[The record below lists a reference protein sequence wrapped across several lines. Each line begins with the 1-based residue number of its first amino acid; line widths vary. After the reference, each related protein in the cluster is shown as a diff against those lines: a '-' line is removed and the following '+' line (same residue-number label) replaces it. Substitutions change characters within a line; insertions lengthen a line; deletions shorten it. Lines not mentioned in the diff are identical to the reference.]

1 MGISSNTYNILAS
14 LFKHIFDENEFAPR
28 GYTLI
33 KGAYLQWRRGRG
45 ARGAMA
51 PPIVE
56 TRRKI
61 VNVVGNCR
69 KIVNVVGNC
78 QSCRREEG
86 GGGGGG
92 VAEDL
97 KCCPEKF
104 LVCRKKFSVCRKS
117 TSLAPPK
124 KNKKKTWVPRRHCLL
139 NNTVILR
146 SRACTFTVG
155 WSHCHIQN
163 SL

>member
-1 MGISSNTYNILAS
+1 M
-14 LFKHIFDENEFAPR
+14 
-28 GYTLI
+28 
-33 KGAYLQWRRGRG
+33 
-45 ARGAMA
+45 ARGPWLPLLLRPVGKLSMLSE
-51 PPIVE
+51 IVGKLSMLSE
-56 TRRKI
+56 I
-61 VNVVGNCR
+61 VKVVDGR
-69 KIVNVVGNC
+69 
-78 QSCRREEG
+78 G
-86 GGGGGG
+86 GGGS

-104 LVCRKKFSVCRKS
+104 LVSRKKFSVCRKS
-117 TSLAPPK
+117 TALAPPPP
-124 KNKKKTWVPRRHCLL
+124 KKKPPKKHGSHGATACLL

>member
-45 ARGAMA
+45 AMA

-69 KIVNVVGNC
+69 KLSENC
-78 QSCRREEG
+78 QCCRKLSKLSTG
-86 GGGGGG
+86 VGG
-92 VAEDL
+92 VSEDL
-97 KCCPEKF
+97 ECCPENF

-117 TSLAPPK
+117 TALAPPPPK
-124 KNKKKTWVPRRHCLL
+124 KNPKKTWVPRRHCLL

>member
-45 ARGAMA
+45 AMA

-78 QSCRREEG
+78 RKIVNVVGNCQSCRREG
-86 GGGGGG
+86 GGGG
-92 VAEDL
+92 
-97 KCCPEKF
+97 
-104 LVCRKKFSVCRKS
+104 
-117 TSLAPPK
+117 
-124 KNKKKTWVPRRHCLL
+124 
-139 NNTVILR
+139 
-146 SRACTFTVG
+146 
-155 WSHCHIQN
+155 
-163 SL
+163 

>member
-1 MGISSNTYNILAS
+1 MRMSLSQEGTHSSRELTYSGPMGGPWLPLLLRPVGKLSMLSVIVGKLSMLSEIV
-14 LFKHIFDENEFAPR
+14 
-28 GYTLI
+28 GTLSMLSEI
-33 KGAYLQWRRGRG
+33 VKVVDGR
-45 ARGAMA
+45 
-51 PPIVE
+51 
-56 TRRKI
+56 
-61 VNVVGNCR
+61 
-69 KIVNVVGNC
+69 
-78 QSCRREEG
+78 
-86 GGGGGG
+86 GGGG

-117 TSLAPPK
+117 TALVRPPPK
-124 KNKKKTWVPRRHCLL
+124 KTNKKTWVPRRHCLL

>member
-1 MGISSNTYNILAS
+1 MRMSLPQEGTHSSRGLTYS
-14 LFKHIFDENEFAPR
+14 
-28 GYTLI
+28 
-33 KGAYLQWRRGRG
+33 GAVAGG
-45 ARGAMA
+45 
-51 PPIVE
+51 P
-56 TRRKI
+56 
-61 VNVVGNCR
+61 
-69 KIVNVVGNC
+69 
-78 QSCRREEG
+78 G
-86 GGGGGG
+86 GGMGGQGGPWLPLLVRPVGKLLMLSEIVGKLSMLSEIVKVVDGRGGGG

-97 KCCPEKF
+97 KCCPENV

-117 TSLAPPK
+117 TALAPPP
-124 KNKKKTWVPRRHCLL
+124 KKKTWVPRRHCLL